1 MKTIL
6 ITGASSGI
14 GWATAEKMSQL
25 GHRIVLCGR
34 REERLLELQKKLKT
48 PTHLCCFDIS
58 DRVAVFQNIE
68 RLPEAFQPIDVLIN
82 NAGNAHGLDLSQEA
96 HLDDWDAMIDSNV
109 KGLLYVTKAILPQ
122 MIARQAGQIINI
134 GSIAGKEAYPKGN
147 VYCASKAAVD
157 SFTQGLRLD
166 TNSHGLRIGAIH
178 PGLVETEFSE
188 VRFKG
193 DQQRAELVYNDIEAL
208 SAADVAESIAFMIEA
223 PPHVTL
229 ADITLLPTDQASA
242 FVINRKS

>member
-68 RLPEAFQPIDVLIN
+68 RLPKAFQPIDVLIN

-122 MIARQAGQIINI
+122 MIARQAGQIINV

-147 VYCASKAAVD
+147 VYCASKARIAAVD
-157 SFTQGLRLD
+157 SFTQGLSSCIMVGYQQPWFAHWS
-166 TNSHGLRIGAIH
+166 NSSWFGD
-178 PGLVETEFSE
+178 ETEFSE

-193 DQQRAELVYNDIEAL
+193 DKQRAELVYNDIEAL
-208 SAADVAESIAFMIEA
+208 SAADVAESIA
-223 PPHVTL
+223 L
-229 ADITLLPTDQASA
+229 S
-242 FVINRKS
+242 N